1 MYKILIAD
9 DEPIERQVVCKKI
22 REAYGTE
29 IEVLMA
35 ANGLEAV
42 EIFNEK
48 GCDVV
53 ILDIAMPGMSGIDAG
68 TLIRK
73 ESAVVPII
81 FLTAY
86 DDFNYAKK
94 AIEIKALE
102 YLLKP
107 TTDEDLFTTLEEAF
121 SICDLNRERGNK
133 EVAGALTREVNE
145 EAEGEKFKPDEAKT
159 SEMVR
164 VVKKFLEEHYKEDI
178 SLQDV
183 ADVLGYSDVYFC
195 KIFKQSFGKSFIVYL
210 NEMRISK
217 AKEALANPFI
227 NIKNVSTEAGY
238 REQNYFARVFKRMTG
253 MTPTEYINE
262 CVARGHM

>member
-22 REAYGTE
+22 KNVYGDEA
-29 IEVLMA
+29 EVFMA

-68 TLIRK
+68 VLIRK
-73 ESAVVPII
+73 EAPLCPII
-81 FLTAY
+81 FLTAF

-107 TTDEDLFTTLEEAF
+107 TADEDLFATIEEAF
-121 SICDLNRERGNK
+121 SICDANAKRGG
-133 EVAGALTREVNE
+133 EAVAETGVGARSFAE
-145 EAEGEKFKPDEAKT
+145 EDFAPGEAKT
-159 SEMVR
+159 SEAVR
-164 VVKKFLEEHYKEDI
+164 AVKKFLEEHYKEDI

-210 NEMRISK
+210 NEMRIAK
-217 AKEALANPFI
+217 AKEALENPFV
-227 NIKNVSTEAGY
+227 NIKNVASEAGY
-238 REQNYFARVFKRMTG
+238 REQNYFSRVFKRMTG
-253 MTPTEYINE
+253 VTPTEYRNE
-262 CVARGHM
+262 CLNKRARNE

>member
-9 DEPIERQVVCKKI
+9 DEPIERQVVRKKI
-22 REAYGTE
+22 VSVYGGEA
-29 IEVLMA
+29 EVYMA

-53 ILDIAMPGMSGIDAG
+53 ILDIAMPGMNGIDAG

-73 ESAVVPII
+73 EAPLCPII
-81 FLTAY
+81 FLTAF

-107 TTDEDLFTTLEEAF
+107 TTDEELFATIEEAF
-121 SICDLNRERGNK
+121 SICDSNVKKGGEAFVRELSG
-133 EVAGALTREVNE
+133 TRTF
-145 EAEGEKFKPDEAKT
+145 EGEDTAIGEAKT
-159 SEMVR
+159 SEAVR
-164 VVKKFLEEHYKEDI
+164 AVKKFLEEHYKEDI
-178 SLQDV
+178 SLQDA

-210 NEMRISK
+210 NEMRIAK

-227 NIKNVSTEAGY
+227 NIKNVASEAGY
-238 REQNYFARVFKRMTG
+238 REQNYFSRVFKRMTG
-253 MTPTEYINE
+253 VTPTEYRNE
-262 CVARGHM
+262 CLSKRARNE

>member
-1 MYKILIAD
+1 MYKVLIAD

-22 REAYGTE
+22 RENFKE
-29 IEVLMA
+29 EVQVVMA

-42 EIFNEK
+42 QIFNEQ
-48 GCDVV
+48 GVDVV
-53 ILDIAMPGMSGIDAG
+53 ILDIAMPGMNGIDAG
-68 TLIRK
+68 TIIRK
-73 ESAVVPII
+73 DAPLCPII
-81 FLTAY
+81 FLTAF
-86 DDFNYAKK
+86 DDFGYAKK

-107 TTDEDLFTTLEEAF
+107 TSDEDLFATLEEAF
-121 SICDLNRERGNK
+121 SIVDAAKNK
-133 EVAGALTREVNE
+133 ASENLTDAVNASGTKDFE
-145 EAEGEKFKPDEAKT
+145 EQYVKPDEAKT
-159 SEMVR
+159 SAMIKT
-164 VVKKFLEEHYKEDI
+164 VKKYLEEHYKEDI

-210 NEMRISK
+210 NEMRIAK

-253 MTPTEYINE
+253 QTPTEYRNE
-262 CVARGHM
+262 CLNKRN

>member
-9 DEPIERQVVCKKI
+9 DEPIERQVVCKKVKNVYGD
-22 REAYGTE
+22 EA
-29 IEVLMA
+29 EVFMA

-53 ILDIAMPGMSGIDAG
+53 ILDIAMPGMNGIDAG

-73 ESAVVPII
+73 EAPLCPII
-81 FLTAY
+81 FLTAF
-86 DDFNYAKK
+86 DDCNYAKK

-107 TTDEDLFTTLEEAF
+107 TTDEDLFATLEEAF
-121 SICDLNRERGNK
+121 SICDLNREKGREAVTEG
-133 EVAGALTREVNE
+133 VAKAGSFAE
-145 EAEGEKFKPDEAKT
+145 EDMTPSEAKT
-159 SEMVR
+159 LEAVR
-164 VVKKFLEEHYKEDI
+164 VVKKYLEEHYKEDI

-210 NEMRISK
+210 NEMRIAK

-227 NIKNVSTEAGY
+227 NIKNVASEAGY

-253 MTPTEYINE
+253 QTPTEYRNDCIGKRSLDE
-262 CVARGHM
+262 